1 MDLATPLGQFGLW
14 RPQEHQWRLGQR
26 VAILPRDQRQHAVPY
41 GAIVGGIATPH
52 LHVAL
57 DEEVRECEVAS
68 TPEPEPEREAGHRA
82 VEGSTAD
89 RPELLLPSKVVPIG
103 FRRRLLGTRDDQTL
117 LPDVVVTAETGDLRR
132 LCRALVRKDER
143 VLEIGCSTG
152 FCTRV
157 LCRSGPPELVV
168 AIDTAYSCIT
178 ATEAL
183 VSAERETTG
192 CALEVLKLDVLK
204 EADALCRLVART
216 QPTLAVVDVGGDRA
230 LPEVVAVIDVLLRAT
245 ARTSD
250 DSRFE
255 RSDSCRTSSVLLD
268 LVIVKSEELARAAAT
283 RLDSI
288 GNDQAETL
296 NEEATIIDLS
306 LFMPSGDAWWK

>member
-1 MDLATPLGQFGLW
+1 MAATGAP
-14 RPQEHQWRLGQR
+14 
-26 VAILPRDQRQHAVPY
+26 VATRTARRILPRDQRQHAVPC
-41 GAIVGGIATPH
+41 GAIVGGVATPH
-52 LHVAL
+52 LHVVL
-57 DEEVRECEVAS
+57 DDEGREYEVAS
-68 TPEPEPEREAGHRA
+68 TLDPEPEREIGHRA

-89 RPELLLPSKVVPIG
+89 QPEMLLPSKVIPIG
-103 FRRRLLGTRDDQTL
+103 FRRRLLGTRDDFDQAL

-168 AIDTAYSCIT
+168 AIDTAYSCIA

-183 VSAERETTG
+183 VSAERGTAG
-192 CALEVLKLDVLK
+192 CALEVLKLDALK
-204 EADALCRLVART
+204 ETDALRQLVART
-216 QPTLAVVDVGGDRA
+216 LPTLAVVDVGGDRA

-250 DSRFE
+250 GSSCD
-255 RSDSCRTSSVLLD
+255 RSDSCRTSSMLD
-268 LVIVKSEELARAAAT
+268 LVLVKSEELASAAAT

-288 GNDQAETL
+288 GNDQSGAL
-296 NEEATIIDLS
+296 YEEATTVDPS
-306 LFMPSGDAWWK
+306 LFMPSGNAWWQ